1 MDFGAYASFWLTAK
15 SSIIIIVFGTAEHPN
30 AAGHVAGPI
39 RDPFWFLCV
48 FRSHRQRPNTL
59 LQKSK
64 MESVDEVADVTAHFL
79 SFFGRENFCPMW
91 IQLSTHLHK
100 RLSICKQ
107 QRKRKKNGSRC
118 IEYNEYVHCGTATNS
133 INRSSGS
140 ARPECALWATSCE
153 GRVLFAFM
161 RTYECVT
168 INYMQ
173 SVTWP
178 RLNTYKYM
186 HLSHFSYTV
195 ETNEPSNAP
204 TARRRQTKK

>member
-1 MDFGAYASFWLTAK
+1 MWPVRFGIL
-15 SSIIIIVFGTAEHPN
+15 FGFFA
-30 AAGHVAGPI
+30 
-39 RDPFWFLCV
+39 
-48 FRSHRQRPNTL
+48 
-59 LQKSK
+59 
-64 MESVDEVADVTAHFL
+64 
-79 SFFGRENFCPMW
+79 FFGRTDSDQILCCKNRKWRVSTKWPMW
-91 IQLSTHLHK
+91 PRTSCLFLDVRISVQCEFSWAH
-100 RLSICKQ
+100 ICTNDCLFANNNEKE
-107 QRKRKKNGSRC
+107 KKNGSRC